1 MTDTNNP
8 TGFDEIQF
16 EKPLLRKEIDEK
28 RQVYLDEGGKIHKF
42 IPPYAANYF
51 VECDKFIP
59 NVGSFASDVG
69 LKDTKIRKPRP
80 EKKFG
85 KK

>member
-1 MTDTNNP
+1 MTENTD
-8 TGFDEIQF
+8 GFDEAQF
-16 EKPLLRKEIDEK
+16 EKPILRQEIDAK
-28 RQVYLDEGGKIHKF
+28 RKVYLAEGGKIHKF
-42 IPPYAANYF
+42 IPPFAPDYF
-51 VECDKFIP
+51 VECDIFIP
-59 NVGSFASDVG
+59 GVGSFASDTG